1 MSPDTP
7 DPERAADRP
16 GPPGAPDRPS
26 GGPAGDHRPATSPD
40 RPAAD
45 GPPAPGDLSGWPAG
59 LPVPAGTP
67 VTAPGADPLA
77 GHPGAVWAAPGEPST
92 TGRGRAVWITLG
104 AALVLTGLGAPLG
117 LLWAAVAPATPV
129 QKTPE
134 GAIYATSQPEQ
145 PIAADGWFSLL
156 GLAFGVLAAV
166 ALWFLLRRR
175 RGPVGLVAGTLG
187 GLGAAL
193 VAWQLGRRV
202 GLATYHRLLATAP
215 DGAAF
220 TKPADLRAGGV
231 NWYLHLLPVPYG
243 NLLLP
248 AFGVAVAYTL
258 LAGWSR
264 WPSLRPEPEPEP
276 QLDAGWPGPGLGG
289 WPPAGPGISSAPEDP
304 PAR

>member
-1 MSPDTP
+1 MG
-7 DPERAADRP
+7 DPSDWP
-16 GPPGAPDRPS
+16 GPG
-26 GGPAGDHRPATSPD
+26 
-40 RPAAD
+40 
-45 GPPAPGDLSGWPAG
+45 
-59 LPVPAGTP
+59 PVPAGAP
-67 VTAPGADPLA
+67 VAGLGADPLA
-77 GHPGAVWAAPGEPST
+77 RPGAVSAAPGEPST
-92 TGRGRAVWITLG
+92 AGRGRSVWITLG

-129 QKTPE
+129 RKTAE

-156 GLAFGVLAAV
+156 GLGFGVLAAI

-175 RGPVGLVAGTLG
+175 RGPVGLLAGILG
-187 GLGAAL
+187 GLGAAV
-193 VAWQLGRRV
+193 VAWQLGRRI
-202 GLATYHRLLATAP
+202 GLDTYHRLLATAP

-231 NWYLHLLPVPYG
+231 DWYLHVLPVPYG

-264 WPSLRPEPEPEP
+264 WPSLRPEPEPSIE
-276 QLDAGWPGPGLGG
+276 AGWPGPGLGG